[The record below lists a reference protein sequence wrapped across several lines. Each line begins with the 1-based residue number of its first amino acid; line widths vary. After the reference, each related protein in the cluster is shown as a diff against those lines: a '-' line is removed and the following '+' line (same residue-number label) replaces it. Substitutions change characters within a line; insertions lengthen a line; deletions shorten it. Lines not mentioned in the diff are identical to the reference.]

1 MKVYTIGYGG
11 RRPEEFL
18 NLLRAQ
24 DIRAVVDVRLRPDRS
39 AMGIFARARTAD
51 KGIQGLLAGAEIQY
65 FSFVELGNLFGEVP
79 DWAERYKR
87 MLDVAGDLLTDRLQS
102 VPQPFCLL
110 CAEKRVTECHRR
122 LISDFLAAKGHQIE
136 HIE

>member
-11 RRPEEFL
+11 RRPDE
-18 NLLRAQ
+18 LLSLLTAKG
-24 DIRAVVDVRLRPDRS
+24 IGAVVDVRLRPDRS
-39 AMGIFARARTAD
+39 AVGVFAMAKTAD
-51 KGIQGLLAGAEIQY
+51 KGIQGLLTGAGIQY
-65 FSFVELGNLFGEVP
+65 FSFVELGNLFRELP
-79 DWAERYKR
+79 DWADRYER
-87 MLDVAGDLLTDRLQS
+87 MLAAAGDLLTDRLQS

-122 LISDFLAAKGHQIE
+122 LVGEFLAAKGHQIE

>member
-11 RRPEEFL
+11 RRPDEFL
-18 NLLRAQ
+18 NLLKARG
-24 DIRAVVDVRLRPDRS
+24 IRAIVDVRLRPDRS
-39 AMGIFARARTAD
+39 AMGIFARAKSAD

-65 FSFVELGNLFGEVP
+65 FPFVELGNLFGELP

-87 MLDVAGDLLTDRLQS
+87 LLDAAGDLLTDRLQS
-102 VPQPFCLL
+102 VPEPFCLL

-122 LISDFLAAKGHQIE
+122 LLGDFLAAKGHQVE

>member
-39 AMGIFARARTAD
+39 AMGIFTRARTAD

-122 LISDFLAAKGHQIE
+122 LIGDFLAAKGHQIE